1 MKRPNRT
8 LPVLAM
14 LVTVGL
20 MAPAAGWAQQLV
32 TADPPERVL
41 AIAQN
46 YGEARMDTD
55 SQGNPMII
63 GTISGIH
70 YFGFFYGCDGKGGA
84 GCDSLQLRAS
94 WTVGVVSL
102 QTVNEWNRTR
112 RFGKA
117 YLEDDGDVVLEM
129 EVNLDFGVTYE
140 NLNDTLD
147 WWRIGITE
155 FAEFLRDR

>member
-1 MKRPNRT
+1 MNKANRT
-8 LPVLAM
+8 LAALAVLAA
-14 LVTVGL
+14 LGL
-20 MAPAAGWAQQLV
+20 MAPAATRAQQLV
-32 TADPPERVL
+32 TADPPEQVL

-94 WTVGVVSL
+94 WTVGTVSL
-102 QTVNEWNRTR
+102 QHINEWNRTR

-117 YLEDDGDVVLEM
+117 YLEDDGDVALEM
-129 EVNLDFGVTYE
+129 EVNLDFGVTYD
-140 NLNDTLD
+140 NLNDTFD

-155 FAEFLRDR
+155 FADHLRDR